1 MHESI
6 GQLVT
11 SRAGRD
17 RGRPYLVVGVLDD
30 RFVLVADGDL
40 RPVDR
45 PKRKNMRHLV
55 FHRAWAQEIRQQLA
69 AGKRPG
75 NADLRRALAALV
87 AEHFGKERGTD
98 EKPEVQGG

>member
-45 PKRKNMRHLV
+45 PKRKNVRHLV
-55 FHRAWAQEIRQQLA
+55 FHRAWAQEIREQLA
-69 AGKRPG
+69 AGKRPA
-75 NADLRRALAALV
+75 NAELRRALTALV
-87 AEHFGKERGTD
+87 EAYFGERED
-98 EKPEVQGG
+98 EDGKPEVQGG